1 MADKRI
7 SEFTE
12 VTSVGSND
20 VFLVGSTNATNKIKA
35 SNLFSGVPGTLA
47 IGKGGTGQTTAK
59 NAIRALAFLGLN
71 PIDGAENDTREKWTN
86 LGTGFAYFNQLD
98 QLNGQP
104 NQWGFL
110 INLTNG
116 ADVQQEFWTQTGGL
130 HYHRAGNGNTTA
142 MPSWTSDDT
151 FNDLGFTSNIIQNAG
166 FHNSIFRGKK
176 LGTSLTSAQSAQITA
191 GTFDDLFVGD
201 YWVIN
206 GVTWRIADFD
216 PCYRCGDNISLGHH
230 IAVVPDGNLYSTKWN
245 ETNDT
250 STGYVGSAIRANI
263 KGDNTST
270 SGAEAKVIAAFGASH
285 VLSYRALYPTTYS
298 GGKATGWAWT
308 DARVELMNE
317 NEVYGAQVWSAEGL
331 GYEVGMN
338 KRQLSLFRLS
348 PQLNNIR
355 ADWWLRSVRSATNA
369 CVVGYYGH
377 ANSAGASASAG
388 VRPLSLIA

>member
-35 SNLFSGVPGTLA
+35 SNLLGTLA
-47 IGKGGTGQTTAK
+47 SNS
-59 NAIRALAFLGLN
+59 NAVLSLAN
-71 PIDGAENDTREKWTN
+71 
-86 LGTGFAYFNQLD
+86 
-98 QLNGQP
+98 
-104 NQWGFL
+104 
-110 INLTNG
+110 
-116 ADVQQEFWTQTGGL
+116 GGL
-130 HYHRAGNGNTTA
+130 GKDFSAAGA
-142 MPSWTSDDT
+142 
-151 FNDLGFTSNIIQNAG
+151 NAG
-166 FHNSIFRGKK
+166 FHNSIFRGKN

-216 PCYRCGDNISLGHH
+216 TCYRCGDNISLGHH
-230 IAVVPDGNLYSTKWN
+230 IAVVPDSNLYSTKWN

-285 VLSYRALYPTTYS
+285 VLSYRALYPTAYS
-298 GGKATGWAWT
+298 GAKATGWAWT

-331 GYEVGMN
+331 GYEVGIN

-348 PQLNNIR
+348 PQLINIR
-355 ADWWLRSVRSATNA
+355 ADWWLRSVRSATDA
-369 CVVGYYGH
+369 CYVYYYGH
-377 ANSAGASASAG
+377 AGYWGASSSLG